1 MVRGNVVSERRCLL
15 SAADM
20 NVMQKAH
27 HKHRSA
33 GSRSDPR
40 IQNRIPGS
48 SYSQVY
54 LIPVSRQGAVT
65 TNTLHTEYPVLPAYH
80 GIPGRSSRPL
90 PGVSKPRRLG
100 MM

>member
-1 MVRGNVVSERRCLL
+1 
-15 SAADM
+15 
-20 NVMQKAH
+20 MQKAH
-27 HKHRSA
+27 RKRRRA
-33 GSRSDPR
+33 ATRSDPR
-40 IQNRIPGS
+40 IQNQIPGS

-54 LIPVSRQGAVT
+54 LMPVSRQGADA
-65 TNTLHTEYPVLPAYH
+65 TNTLHTEYPALPAYH